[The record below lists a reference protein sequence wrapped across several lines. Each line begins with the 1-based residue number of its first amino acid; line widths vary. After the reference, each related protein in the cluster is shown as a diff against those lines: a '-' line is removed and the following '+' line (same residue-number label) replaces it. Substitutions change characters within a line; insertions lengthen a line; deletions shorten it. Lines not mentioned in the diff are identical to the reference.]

1 MSCLVPNDYLSL
13 HETLH
18 PMRNQYGFE
27 LVMQFVKPHIAR
39 RNQTCLPIVIKQ
51 KIRII
56 IGDNGQN
63 DQPDAD
69 DGPVFGESRR
79 RCTLCQKAAAG
90 KGYPEK

>member
-1 MSCLVPNDYLSL
+1 M
-13 HETLH
+13 
-18 PMRNQYGFE
+18 
-27 LVMQFVKPHIAR
+27 
-39 RNQTCLPIVIKQ
+39 VIKQ

-69 DGPVFGESRR
+69 DGPAFGESRR
-79 RCTLCQKAAAG
+79 RCTLCKKAAAG